1 MKQCLTAVFFLLF
14 VSLSTQSFAQVDS
27 SRIESTRNRIQKDQK
42 RADKLARKAEK
53 QERKQKRHARKM
65 ERKEKKRQRTLEN
78 LDRNERKLENLK
90 GDSTRTGGVAVAYP
104 SLPANRSKTELYL
117 ETIYLPTRF
126 YKAS

>member
-14 VSLSTQSFAQVDS
+14 VSLSAQSLAQVDS

-65 ERKEKKRQRTLEN
+65 ERKERKRQRTLEN

-90 GDSTRTGGVAVAYP
+90 NDSTRTGGVAVAYP
-104 SLPANRSKTELYL
+104 FSPANRSKTELYL
-117 ETIYLPTRF
+117 DTNLPTQF